1 VIAHNRI
8 SSILNKKDEKENPL
22 FTLEVFYSQHQK
34 QYIGIILP
42 NDCSREAILHQF
54 KSTKADNDAIFN
66 FVNAGTAKWFP
77 IALSDDPSK
86 LYETLSVKL
95 NKLTATSYNKLAEGI
110 KLIGAAYRVPINKR
124 IAQLNSRVPITISDL
139 IDK

>member
-1 VIAHNRI
+1 MAESI
-8 SSILNKKDEKENPL
+8 SSLLTTKVSGLLELRNVLIDYLVDPL
-22 FTLEVFYSQHQK
+22 QF
-34 QYIGIILP
+34 
-42 NDCSREAILHQF
+42 NDVVKGLSNR
-54 KSTKADNDAIFN
+54 
-66 FVNAGTAKWFP
+66 TAKWFP

-95 NKLTATSYNKLAEGI
+95 NKLAATSYNKLAESI

-124 IAQLNSRVPITISDL
+124 IAQLNSRVPTTISDL